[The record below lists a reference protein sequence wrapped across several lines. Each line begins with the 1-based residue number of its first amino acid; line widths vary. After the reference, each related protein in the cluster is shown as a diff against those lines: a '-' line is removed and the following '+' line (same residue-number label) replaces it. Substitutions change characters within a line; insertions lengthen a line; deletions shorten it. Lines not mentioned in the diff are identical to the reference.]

1 VRQALADLRALLP
14 SELLV
19 FTQLTGLAVGCRAA
33 IRALPLDRVSRVAR
47 SLGDHPTL
55 LAGRALPRER
65 LAELADLAA
74 RITGLRSRCLV
85 RSLLLFALLRGRG
98 EQIAIVI
105 GVARRANALHGH
117 AWIERGAEVVGE
129 TLPEGHFTPMLR
141 LGGLETR

>member
-1 VRQALADLRALLP
+1 VKQALADLRALSP

-19 FTQLTGLAVGCRAA
+19 ITQLTGLAVCCRAA

-47 SLGDHPTL
+47 SLGDHPAL
-55 LAGRALPRER
+55 LAGRALPGER

-74 RITGLRSRCLV
+74 RITGRRSRCLV

-98 EQIAIVI
+98 EQIGIVI
-105 GVARRANALHGH
+105 GVTRRAEGLHGH

-129 TLPEGHFTPMLR
+129 TLPEGRFTPMLR
-141 LGGLETR
+141 LGGGRTG

>member
-1 VRQALADLRALLP
+1 VRQALADLRALSP

-33 IRALPLDRVSRVAR
+33 LRALPLDRVSRVAR
-47 SLGDHPTL
+47 SLGDHPGL
-55 LAGRALPRER
+55 LAGRALTPER

-74 RITGLRSRCLV
+74 RITGFRSRCLV

-105 GVARRANALHGH
+105 GVARRGQGLHGH

-129 TLPEGHFTPMLR
+129 TLPEGLFTPMLR
-141 LGGLETR
+141 LGGLATR